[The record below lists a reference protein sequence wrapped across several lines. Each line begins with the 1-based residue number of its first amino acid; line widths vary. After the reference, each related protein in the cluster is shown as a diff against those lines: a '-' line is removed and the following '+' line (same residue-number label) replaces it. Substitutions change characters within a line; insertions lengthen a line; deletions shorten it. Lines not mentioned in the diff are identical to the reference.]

1 MQECI
6 TDIIKCLYQS
16 DFRGNLEKCAR
27 KDYGWKSAALRARK
41 TTLALERHLKRFRAL
56 SCAEAQKE

>member
-6 TDIIKCLYQS
+6 NDIVTILYQS
-16 DFRGNLEKCAR
+16 DFRDNLKKCAY
-27 KDYGWKSAALRARK
+27 KDYGWKSAAVRARK
-41 TTLALERHLKRFRAL
+41 TTLELERHLKRFRAL

>member
-6 TDIIKCLYQS
+6 NDIVTILYQS
-16 DFRGNLEKCAR
+16 DFRDNLEKCVS
-27 KDYGWKSAALRARK
+27 KSYGWKSAAVRTRK
-41 TTLALERHLKRFRAL
+41 TTLELERHLKRFRAL

>member
-6 TDIIKCLYQS
+6 NDIIKIIYQS
-16 DFRGNLEKCAR
+16 DFSDNLKKCAY

-56 SCAEAQKE
+56 SCVETQKE

>member
-16 DFRGNLEKCAR
+16 DFRDNLEKCAR
-27 KDYGWKSAALRARK
+27 KGYDWESAALRARK
-41 TTLALERHLKRFRAL
+41 TTLALERHLKHVRAL
-56 SCAEAQKE
+56 SCAEAQTE